1 MTAAGI
7 LVAIGALFMVTK
19 GVIRATTGADPS
31 LVPFF
36 SGFAGAGL
44 TAAAAALGSTAR
56 RLRWLCATAGALAA
70 GGTAAAVVAIAY
82 LVTGTI
88 PETAGASPVV
98 GGSYAAMSI
107 GVFGSLVALGVVVA
121 VNRALAGW
129 WRWLPLGLIAAQF
142 PIFAIAD
149 AAGEVSRSDV
159 VADGLGLALTGAA
172 WMILG
177 YPFTRARLA
186 AGQHLSPDGIHV
198 PAPPSSE
205 APTAP

>member
-7 LVAIGALFMVTK
+7 LIATGALFMVTK
-19 GVIRATTGADPS
+19 GVVRATTGADPS

-36 SGFAGAGL
+36 GVFAGAGL

-88 PETAGASPVV
+88 PETAGASPIV

-107 GVFGSLVALGVVVA
+107 GVFGALVALGAAVA
-121 VNRALAGW
+121 VNRTLEGL

-149 AAGEVSRSDV
+149 AAGEFSGSDV
-159 VADGLGLALTGAA
+159 VADGFGLGLTGLA

-177 YPFTRARLA
+177 YGFAHARLP
-186 AGQHLSPDGIHV
+186 AGHHL
-198 PAPPSSE
+198 PA
-205 APTAP
+205 